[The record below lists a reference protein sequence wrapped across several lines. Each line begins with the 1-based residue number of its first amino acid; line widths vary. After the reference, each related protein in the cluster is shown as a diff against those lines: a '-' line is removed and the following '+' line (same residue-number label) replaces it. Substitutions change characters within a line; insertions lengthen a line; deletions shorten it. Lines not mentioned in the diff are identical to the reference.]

1 MFSGV
6 LLVAALTA
14 GIEYG
19 WEPLPEGGT
28 KYIVQFD
35 PAALE
40 EANRAG
46 VELESNIPSQVGDV
60 RSIAIRLGS
69 GQLPRANPPAK
80 AELAVPGAERENPKT
95 EGTGQADRAK
105 PQLMQST
112 QGKLLATQTGYDEP
126 KETKEEPKN
135 DPESKTDAAPSGG
148 GELSKP
154 WPLIGALLLLFAS
167 LGGNGYL
174 LWIYAELRKRH
185 RAVLAG

>member
-1 MFSGV
+1 MFSGI

-19 WEPLPEGGT
+19 WEPLPEGGM

-69 GQLPRANPPAK
+69 GQLPRTNPPAK
-80 AELAVPGAERENPKT
+80 AELAFPGAQRENPKNI
-95 EGTGQADRAK
+95 GAGQADRAK

-112 QGKLLATQTGYDEP
+112 QGKPLATQTGYDEP

-135 DPESKTDAAPSGG
+135 APESKTAAAPSG